1 MFYRI
6 LNIVTTA
13 AYFIVGLLMNSFYG
27 QQFTEVLVLTMVSC
41 LLLCSSALY
50 TSIKAEPKK
59 PFNIICMVLA
69 IASFVMVIAILLVYF
84 FVNSSKMVL
93 DAVVIPRL
101 FGMLSAVATFGAV
114 LVEVCGRKDKQVQPG
129 AAQTAY
135 EPVNSSAAPVV
146 PAPVAPAPVAPAPV
160 APAPV
165 APAPVAPVPVAP
177 APVAPAPVAS
187 APVAPAPVPVAPAP
201 VAPVPVTPAPV
212 TPAPVAP
219 APVMP
224 APVAPAPV
232 APAFAAPASS
242 GENWTCSRCGK
253 VNTEGAF
260 CEGCGARRAIPA
272 AKPVSSVW
280 NCPGCGL
287 AGNTSN
293 FCSKCGTRKPGI

>member
-114 LVEVCGRKDKQVQPG
+114 LVEVCGRKDKQAQPG
-129 AAQTAY
+129 TEQTAY
-135 EPVNSSAAPVV
+135 EPVNSSAV
-146 PAPVAPAPVAPAPV
+146 PVAPAPVAPAPV

-165 APAPVAPVPVAP
+165 APAPVPV
-177 APVAPAPVAS
+177 S
-187 APVAPAPVPVAPAP
+187 PAP

-212 TPAPVAP
+212 TPAPV
-219 APVMP
+219 MP

-232 APAFAAPASS
+232 APTFAAPASS
-242 GENWTCSRCGK
+242 GENWTCSQCGK

-272 AKPVSSVW
+272 AKAVSSVW